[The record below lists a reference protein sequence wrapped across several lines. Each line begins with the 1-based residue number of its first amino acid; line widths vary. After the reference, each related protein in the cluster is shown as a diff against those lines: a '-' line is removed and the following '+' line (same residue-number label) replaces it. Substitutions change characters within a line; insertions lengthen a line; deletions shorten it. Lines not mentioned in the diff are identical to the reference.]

1 MYEVEQKYR
10 LTDPAAFAQALAEGN
25 VEWTRETRE
34 EDTYFRHPTR
44 DFRQTDEALRIRVQ
58 AMRSLSGTVSPL
70 PHGEVPV
77 TEECLQHQQRRR
89 DGVGEVPEPVE
100 CQSESTSPFPA
111 SGSSNDSP
119 SAVGSIAE
127 AFQLP
132 TGNEWTTRAFI
143 TYKGPKLR
151 QSSKTREELELPLV
165 TDAEQLPQWKA
176 LLQVLGFQPVTPVR
190 KVRRKAWLEW
200 QGTRVEISRDWVQN
214 IGEFAELE
222 IVVKG
227 QDEIPEAEQKILALA
242 QKLHLGDVEMKS
254 YLELVLEDSHAAL
267 T

>member
-10 LTDPAAFAQALAEGN
+10 LTDPVAFAQALAEGN

-44 DFRQTDEALRIRVQ
+44 DFRQTDEALRVRLQ
-58 AMRSLSGTVSPL
+58 AVRALSKS
-70 PHGEVPV
+70 
-77 TEECLQHQQRRR
+77 
-89 DGVGEVPEPVE
+89 EVPEPME
-100 CQSESTSPFPA
+100 CLTGNGFPFPT
-111 SGSSNDSP
+111 GDEW
-119 SAVGSIAE
+119 AV
-127 AFQLP
+127 
-132 TGNEWTTRAFI
+132 RAFI

-151 QSSKTREELELPLV
+151 RSSKTREELELPLV
-165 TDAEQLPQWKA
+165 TDAERLPQWKA

-200 QGTRVEISRDWVQN
+200 QGARVEISRDWVQN

-222 IVVKG
+222 IVVKE
-227 QDEIPEAEQKILALA
+227 QEEIPEAEQKILVLA

>member
-1 MYEVEQKYR
+1 MKPNVKLLMYEVEQKYR

-34 EDTYFRHPTR
+34 EDTYFRHPMR
-44 DFRQTDEALRIRVQ
+44 DFRQTDEALRVRVQ
-58 AMRSLSGTVSPL
+58 AMRSLSHAASPL
-70 PHGEVPV
+70 A
-77 TEECLQHQQRRR
+77 RS
-89 DGVGEVPEPVE
+89 EVPEPVE
-100 CQSESTSPFPA
+100 CQTEST
-111 SGSSNDSP
+111 
-119 SAVGSIAE
+119 
-127 AFQLP
+127 FQFP
-132 TGNEWTTRAFI
+132 TGDEWTTRAFI

-151 QSSKTREELELPLV
+151 RRSKTREELELPLV
-165 TDAEQLPQWKA
+165 TDAEQLPRWKA

-190 KVRRKAWLEW
+190 KVRRKAWLNW

-222 IVVKG
+222 IIVKE

-254 YLELVLEDSHAAL
+254 YLELVLEESHAAL

>member
-10 LTDPAAFAQALAEGN
+10 LTDPTAFAQALVEGN

-44 DFRQTDEALRIRVQ
+44 DFQQTDEALRIRVQ
-58 AMRSLSGTVSPL
+58 AVRSLSHAASPL
-70 PHGEVPV
+70 DPTASP
-77 TEECLQHQQRRR
+77 LANS
-89 DGVGEVPEPVE
+89 EVPEPVE
-100 CQSESTSPFPA
+100 CQTEST
-111 SGSSNDSP
+111 
-119 SAVGSIAE
+119 
-127 AFQLP
+127 FQLP
-132 TGNEWTTRAFI
+132 TGDEWTTRAFI

-151 QSSKTREELELPLV
+151 RSSKTREELELPLV
-165 TDAEQLPQWKA
+165 TNAEQLPQWKV

-200 QGTRVEISRDWVQN
+200 QGARVEISRDCVQN
-214 IGEFAELE
+214 LGDFVELE
-222 IVVKG
+222 IVVKE